1 MIRDKNEK
9 DFQIANE
16 LSHRMNKRALKLG
29 GTVSGEHGVGI
40 GKIKYMEQE
49 HGEAWHL
56 MATIKKA
63 LDPNWILNPGKVVSE
78 KYR

>member
-1 MIRDKNEK
+1 MIRDQNEN
-9 DFQIANE
+9 DIQIANE
-16 LSHRMNKRALKLG
+16 LSHRMNERALKLG

-56 MATIKKA
+56 MSTIKKA
-63 LDPNWILNPGKVVSE
+63 LDPNWILNPGKMVSQ
-78 KYR
+78 K